1 MAQESPSP
9 SDTPPAH
16 TRDAKNADLNE
27 TFTDEE
33 LDALEQL
40 ARFETE
46 HRRMLAMQAL
56 YYRRHGA
63 RDIG

>member
-1 MAQESPSP
+1 MVQENPSP
-9 SDTPPAH
+9 SESPAARA
-16 TRDAKNADLNE
+16 RDSKLDELNE

-40 ARFETE
+40 TRFETE

-63 RDIG
+63 RYVG

>member
-1 MAQESPSP
+1 MVQENPSP
-9 SDTPPAH
+9 SESPAARM
-16 TRDAKNADLNE
+16 RDSKRDELNE

-40 ARFETE
+40 TRFETE

-63 RDIG
+63 RDVG